1 MLDFGEG
8 LYFLDF
14 LKILDF
20 LDFLEILEG
29 VGDMGGAATE
39 GY

>member
-8 LYFLDF
+8 
-14 LKILDF
+14 LDF